1 MSSLG
6 DRRGEFSSG
15 AVLRQLL
22 EIAVESRE
30 EVSRWRDIPADP
42 AVYDG
47 IFARMA
53 SELGDTQKRLTGER
67 TLAGARWEALE
78 SHPQGRRLVRIRND
92 RRFQTWGFFNFLLL
106 RSRELAAA
114 DDSRAALEA
123 GDLALAVAR
132 CLDPA
137 EYGEERTEDF
147 KSEAFAAIAEAKRG
161 LGDLTGAWKAFDQA
175 RTALEAGTGDPLDR
189 AELELL
195 RSRLLDG
202 SGLQEEAEQASRRA
216 VNLFRRIGDRRL
228 HAGSMVQVEH
238 PEAEGR
244 AARA

>member
-6 DRRGEFSSG
+6 DRKAEFNSG

-22 EIAVESRE
+22 EIAVESRQ
-30 EVSRWRDIPADP
+30 EVSRWRDTPADP
-42 AVYDG
+42 AAYDG
-47 IFARMA
+47 AFARIT
-53 SELGDTQKRLTGER
+53 SGLGDAQKRLTAER
-67 TLAGARWEALE
+67 VAAGARWEALE

-106 RSRELAAA
+106 RSRKLAT

-123 GDLALAVAR
+123 ADLALAVAR
-132 CLDPA
+132 CLNPA

-147 KSEAFAAIAEAKRG
+147 KSEAFVAIAEAKRG
-161 LGDLTGAWKAFDQA
+161 LGDLTGAWKAFDQG

-189 AELELL
+189 AEMELL
-195 RSRLLDG
+195 RSRLLHG

-216 VNLFRRIGDRRL
+216 VNLFRRIGDSRL
-228 HAGSMVQVEH
+228 DSGSAVQAE
-238 PEAEGR
+238 PPAEGR
-244 AARA
+244 AAQG